1 MSDLCMI
8 LTGIWGQNSG
18 RQCNAKGIKGL
29 NKVASVPENFALFEH
44 IHFNSSII

>member
-1 MSDLCMI
+1 MI
-8 LTGIWGQNSG
+8 STGARGENDG

-29 NKVASVPENFALFEH
+29 NKVASVAKKFALFEH